1 MNTPDKPDQRISR
14 PGVIRHSILGVTALA
29 VAALDFTIG
38 TKHMITAG
46 IIALAASVYSF
57 AKAAKLRK
65 APTGKE
71 NRP

>member
-1 MNTPDKPDQRISR
+1 MTNKPR
-14 PGVIRHSILGVTALA
+14 VLKHSIFGVLALA

-57 AKAAKLRK
+57 TKAARLRK
-65 APTGKE
+65 APSDRE

>member
-1 MNTPDKPDQRISR
+1 MTNKPR
-14 PGVIRHSILGVTALA
+14 VVKHSIFGVLALA
-29 VAALDFTIG
+29 VAARDFTIG

-57 AKAAKLRK
+57 TKAASLRK
-65 APTGKE
+65 APNDKG